1 MPPGLR
7 VGAQA
12 TVMIY
17 TEDSFSLVP
26 VGKLYMRLVTLF
38 SYAY

>member
-1 MPPGLR
+1 MPVGLR

-17 TEDSFSLVP
+17 TEDATLLKVI
-26 VGKLYMRLVTLF
+26 GKLYMRLVALF